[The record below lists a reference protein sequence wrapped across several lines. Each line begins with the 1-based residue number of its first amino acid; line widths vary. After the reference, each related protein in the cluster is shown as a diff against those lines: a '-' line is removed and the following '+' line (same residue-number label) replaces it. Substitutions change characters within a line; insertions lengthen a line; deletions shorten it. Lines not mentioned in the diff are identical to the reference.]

1 VTLPPRFQPTSG
13 EQPFLLNPGPINV
26 SQRVAESL
34 LTGDM
39 CHREPEYAALQ
50 AETRA
55 LLQRAFAHDRDWTAV
70 LITGSGT
77 AALEAA
83 VASSVSPTGKLL
95 ILSNGVYGERQR
107 LIAEAH
113 GIPHRVL
120 EAPWTQPHDPA
131 DVQAVL
137 REDAEIEVVA
147 GVHHETTTGLLNPV
161 QRLAEVCRE
170 ESRPYLLDAI
180 SGLGGEAIDVPNWGV
195 DICVGTANKCIRGIP
210 GMAFVLVRRAHMEK
224 MKTFPPR
231 TLYLHLPSYFAKQE
245 ADGVPFTPA
254 IQANYALREALR
266 ELLEEGVEQR
276 VAAMQATSARIR
288 AGLEALGLELYLPAE
303 LRSNTITTIKLP
315 AGWDYDRLHDALRAE
330 GYVIYAGQG
339 QLREE
344 AFRISNMGVMT
355 EADYNGLLAALGRVL
370 GTTAS

>member
-1 VTLPPRFQPTSG
+1 MTLPARFQPASG
-13 EQPFLLNPGPINV
+13 EQPLLLNPGPINV

-34 LTGDM
+34 LSGDL

-50 AETRA
+50 AETRS
-55 LLQRAFAHDRDWTAV
+55 LLLKAFAPDPDWTVV
-70 LITGSGT
+70 LVTGSGT

-83 VASSVSPTGKLL
+83 VSSAVSPSGKLL

-113 GIPHRVL
+113 GIAHRVL

-131 DVQAVL
+131 DVLAVL
-137 REDAEIEVVA
+137 REDPEIEVVA

-161 QRLAEVCRE
+161 QQIAEACRSE
-170 ESRPYLLDAI
+170 ATPYLLDAI
-180 SGLGGEAIDVPNWGV
+180 SGLGGEALDVPNWGV

-210 GMAFVLVRRAHMEK
+210 GMAFVLVRRAHMDK
-224 MKTFPPR
+224 MAGFPPR

-266 ELLEEGVEQR
+266 ELLEEGVDER
-276 VAAMQATSARIR
+276 VQAMAATSARIR
-288 AGLEALGLELYLPAE
+288 AGLERLGLELYLPAE

-315 AGWDYDRLHDALRAE
+315 AGWSYDRLHDALRAE
-330 GYVIYAGQG
+330 GFVIYAGQG
-339 QLREE
+339 KLREE

-355 EADYNGLLAALGRVL
+355 EADYDRLLDALGRVL
-370 GTTAS
+370 GRTA